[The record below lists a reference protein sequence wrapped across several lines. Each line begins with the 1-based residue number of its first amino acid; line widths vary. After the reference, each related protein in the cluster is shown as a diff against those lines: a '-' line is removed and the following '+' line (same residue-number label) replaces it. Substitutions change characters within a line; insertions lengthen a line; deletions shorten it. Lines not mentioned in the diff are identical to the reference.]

1 MGQPKMKRMGCQLKI
16 VGSCCYNALPLK
28 ECGVCCES
36 YARVLYNLK
45 QKLLV
50 FLKKWLGVYSVFVH
64 GFAHSA
70 LQFFKCV
77 CGAQTR
83 VHSLSAIFTKLG
95 TSYLHCTLVW
105 FYHKTKY
112 LLPSPGPSWL
122 AQYRLT
128 HLSSPHQGTEIS
140 WQNGTNNTRTPP
152 YPKYYRHASS
162 PRTPGLYHIQ
172 GIDHNKMGDRHDVK

>member
-1 MGQPKMKRMGCQLKI
+1 M
-16 VGSCCYNALPLK
+16 
-28 ECGVCCES
+28 
-36 YARVLYNLK
+36 K

-50 FLKKWLGVYSVFVH
+50 FLKKWPGVYSVIVH

-77 CGAQTR
+77 CGAWTR

-112 LLPSPGPSWL
+112 LLPSPGPIL
-122 AQYRLT
+122 ALPSIDKLT
-128 HLSSPHQGTEIS
+128 CLHP
-140 WQNGTNNTRTPP
+140 TRVQRPVG
-152 YPKYYRHASS
+152 
-162 PRTPGLYHIQ
+162 RTVQIIPGLHRIRSIIDMRQ
-172 GIDHNKMGDRHDVK
+172 VRKHLDSTIFKVLTIIKWGIVTMLNKKLLEKQRYRIALLPMRYT